1 MKPPKRKAKRIAN
14 HSKIEDEAISEE
26 EDQLLTLI
34 VRIIVDIVLKEM
46 DDEEKAEIEKMKK
59 GMIKGDNHTGFEHQ

>member
-1 MKPPKRKAKRIAN
+1 MKPPKRKAKRIAK
-14 HSKIEDEAISEE
+14 HSKDEDTPISEE

-34 VRIIVDIVLKEM
+34 ARIVADIVLKEI

-59 GMIKGDNHTGFEHQ
+59 GMIKGDNQTGFEHQ